1 MSPLS
6 QHQWGF
12 TAGRLTTT
20 ALLSFTHNCQTA
32 LDSGDEV
39 CSVFFD
45 LCKAFDKVPH
55 LPLLQKLADL
65 QVNTCILRW
74 IGSYL
79 LERSQA
85 VVLGGVHSSPLHVI
99 SVVPQGSVIGLLLF
113 LVYTDK
119 VTNSVSH
126 SNITMYADDIALWKI
141 IRNPRDYTMLQDDII
156 TICNWVADN
165 HLVLNLTKCCYIVF
179 SRKCL
184 PTMPTAD
191 LSVGD
196 THSLT
201 RAHHHK
207 YLGVTLTSDL
217 SWSLHITNICK
228 KTRKQTGLLYR
239 NFYRFAGPSIM
250 LKLYT
255 SLVRPHTEYAS
266 IIWDPHLSKDI
277 LALENTQKFALR
289 VCLKNWRAD
298 YDLLLDQAHLPRLS
312 SRRKFLRLSI
322 MTPRL
327 LGGLHPIL
335 TDSKTLCN
343 SLFYMAELTTS
354 NILFFLHLLRPGT
367 PFTLMLPARTL
378 CCRLNMP
385 SVTSCIRSL
394 CLVFVVGVVCCFV
407 MSFD

>member
-1 MSPLS
+1 
-6 QHQWGF
+6 
-12 TAGRLTTT
+12 
-20 ALLSFTHNCQTA
+20 
-32 LDSGDEV
+32 
-39 CSVFFD
+39 
-45 LCKAFDKVPH
+45 
-55 LPLLQKLADL
+55 
-65 QVNTCILRW
+65 
-74 IGSYL
+74 
-79 LERSQA
+79 
-85 VVLGGVHSSPLHVI
+85 
-99 SVVPQGSVIGLLLF
+99 
-113 LVYTDK
+113 
-119 VTNSVSH
+119 
-126 SNITMYADDIALWKI
+126 
-141 IRNPRDYTMLQDDII
+141 MLQDNIT

-179 SRKCL
+179 SRKRL

-239 NFYRFAGPSIM
+239 NFYRFADPSIM

-255 SLVRPHTEYAS
+255 SLVRLHTEYAS
-266 IIWDPHLSKDI
+266 IIWDAHLSKDI

-312 SRRKFLRLSI
+312 SRRKFLKLCLLYTIFSQGRLSI

-343 SLFYMAELTTS
+343 SLLYMPELTDYFKYS
-354 NILFFLHLLRPGT
+354 FFPSSIETWNSLHFDVASKNTLLSFKHALRI
-367 PFTLMLPARTL
+367 
-378 CCRLNMP
+378 
-385 SVTSCIRSL
+385 V
-394 CLVFVVGVVCCFV
+394 VFVAYVLFLLLVLCVVL
-407 MSFD
+407 